1 MSDTL
6 ALASRLQA
14 ESDDALVS
22 LLTVRHLAK
31 RDLRD
36 FFDLADA
43 LLSPDSINDALSHL
57 DRPTLAALA
66 GAQTPLEG
74 ASADL
79 KSAFAAMLL
88 YDSDG
93 ILKPYDGVTA
103 VLEAWPQHGLP
114 SIAELASV
122 PAPEV
127 PIHSSKD
134 QQAQADLRAGEHA
147 FETTVAVTELAIAL
161 VQAPARELAKGGLA
175 VPDSKRLAS
184 ATGLAPEQMNAIIRV
199 AEAAG
204 LTVRDGAS
212 WFGSAYAREW
222 VLLPLAE
229 RWGVLAAAWL
239 DALPEQIV
247 GVLQHRVD
255 SVWGESLTGYLAWLY
270 PAGGPQLTAQ
280 IAELTLDAERLGI
293 ANSGRA
299 STAGMA
305 MLCENQAQAV
315 ELVSAQLPAEVSTV
329 YVQHDLTVVAPG
341 PLRPDIDATLRAIAQ
356 IESHSIASSY
366 RISAG
371 SIAKALG
378 AGYTATSIRSFLE
391 SISSTGIPQPLEYLI
406 AESSARYGL
415 LRAGSVVPE
424 PGELSGSYVRSDDR
438 ELLHTIAVDQ
448 NLSSLGLVFVNGNR
462 LVSRFGLDTVY
473 WMLVDARYP
482 VIAESDSGN
491 PQTLTR
497 VQPAEP
503 VVASSTKPV
512 EELVNRLRGSGVQG
526 GADTAEAWLV
536 RQLDLAVKNK
546 TAVLVTV
553 KLPNGTEVSFPMVPT
568 SIASGRMRGTD
579 QKAGVERTLPLAS
592 ITQVA
597 AVSPASA

>member
-22 LLTVRHLAK
+22 LLTARHLAK

-43 LLSPDSINDALSHL
+43 LLSPDSVNDALSHL

-66 GAQTPLEG
+66 GASTPLAG

-79 KSAFAAMLL
+79 KSAFTSMLAFEA
-88 YDSDG
+88 DG
-93 ILKPYDGVTA
+93 VLKPYDGVTA
-103 VLEAWPQHGLP
+103 VLESWPLRGLP
-114 SIAELASV
+114 STAELANV

-127 PIHSSKD
+127 PTHASGD
-134 QQAQADLRAGEHA
+134 QQAQADVRAGEHA

-161 VQAPARELAKGGLA
+161 AQAPARELAKGGLA
-175 VPDSKRLAS
+175 VPDSKRLAA

-212 WFGSAYAREW
+212 WFGSSYAREW
-222 VLLPLAE
+222 VLAPLAE

-247 GVLQHRVD
+247 GVLQNRVD
-255 SVWGESLTGYLAWLY
+255 SVWGQSLTDYLAWLY

-293 ANSGRA
+293 ADSGRA

-305 MLCENQAQAV
+305 LLCEDQAQAV
-315 ELVSAQLPAEVSTV
+315 ELVSAQLPAEVTTV
-329 YVQHDLTVVAPG
+329 YVQHDLSVVAPG
-341 PLRPDIDATLRAIAQ
+341 PLRPDLDATLRAMTQ

-366 RISAG
+366 RISAS

-391 SISSTGIPQPLEYLI
+391 GISSTGIPQPLEYLI

-497 VQPAEP
+497 VQPAESVP
-503 VVASSTKPV
+503 MSSTKPV

>member
-14 ESDDALVS
+14 ESDEALIT
-22 LLTVRHLAK
+22 LLTARHLAK

-43 LLSPDSINDALSHL
+43 LLSPESVQDALSRL
-57 DRPTLAALA
+57 DRPTLAAVA
-66 GAQTPLEG
+66 GGETPI
-74 ASADL
+74 ASASDDL
-79 KSAFAAMLL
+79 RQAFDSMLL
-88 YDSDG
+88 FESDG
-93 ILKPYDGVTA
+93 ILKPYDGVLA
-103 VLEAWPQHGLP
+103 VLGAWPQQGLP
-114 SIAELASV
+114 STAELVSV
-122 PAPEV
+122 QAPDV
-127 PIHSSKD
+127 PVNTSGD
-134 QQAQADLRAGEHA
+134 RQEQADLLAGERA

-161 VQAPARELAKGGLA
+161 TQAPARELAKGGLA
-175 VPDSKRLAS
+175 VPDSKRLAA
-184 ATGLAPEQMNAIIRV
+184 ATGLEPLQMNAIIKV
-199 AEAAG
+199 AETAG
-204 LTVRDGAS
+204 LTAREGSS
-212 WFGSAYAREW
+212 WFSSPYAREW
-222 VLLPLAE
+222 LLLPLAE
-229 RWGVLAAAWL
+229 RWGVLASAWL

-247 GVLQHRVD
+247 TVLQSRVD
-255 SVWGESLTGYLAWLY
+255 AVWGDHLTDYLVWLY
-270 PAGGPQLTAQ
+270 PAGGPELTAQ
-280 IAELTLDAERLGI
+280 IAELTIDAERLGI

-299 STAGMA
+299 SSAGTAL
-305 MLCENQAQAV
+305 LCESLSAAV
-315 ELVSAQLPAEVSTV
+315 ELISSQLPPEVSTV

-341 PLRPDIDATLRAIAQ
+341 PLRPDLDATLRAMAQ

-366 RISAG
+366 RISAS
-371 SIAKALG
+371 SIAKALS

-415 LRAGSVVPE
+415 LRAGSVE
-424 PGELSGSYVRSDDR
+424 AQPGELAGSYVRSDDR

-462 LVSRFGLDTVY
+462 LVSRFGLETVY
-473 WMLVDARYP
+473 WLLTDARYP
-482 VIAESDSGN
+482 VIAETDTGT
-491 PQTLTR
+491 PQTLVR
-497 VQPAEP
+497 SQPAVGQP
-503 VVASSTKPV
+503 AQQTKPV

-526 GADTAEAWLV
+526 SADTAEAWLV

-546 TAVLVTV
+546 SAVMVTV
-553 KLPNGTEVSFPMVPT
+553 KLPNGTEMAFPMVPT

-597 AVSPASA
+597 PVSAVL